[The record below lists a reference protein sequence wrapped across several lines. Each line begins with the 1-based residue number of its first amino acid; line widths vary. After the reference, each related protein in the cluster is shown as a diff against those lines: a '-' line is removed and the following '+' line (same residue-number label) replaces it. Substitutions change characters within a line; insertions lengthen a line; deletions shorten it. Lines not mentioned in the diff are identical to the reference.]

1 MTRFIV
7 LWLMEGGGGGVLW
20 VAWWLCGGAFD
31 LRTAVHL
38 GSLETLSAR
47 IINNGLELSVLLKIR
62 KYKGA
67 DDLLAKTL
75 LPRIWNQWS

>member
-1 MTRFIV
+1 
-7 LWLMEGGGGGVLW
+7 MEGGGGVVLW
-20 VAWWLCGGAFD
+20 VAWWLCRGAFD
-31 LRTAVHL
+31 LRTALHL

-75 LPRIWNQWS
+75 LPRIWNQCT

>member
-1 MTRFIV
+1 M
-7 LWLMEGGGGGVLW
+7 LW

-38 GSLETLSAR
+38 GLLETLSAR

-62 KYKGA
+62 KYKGT
-67 DDLLAKTL
+67 DDLLATTL
-75 LPRIWNQWS
+75 LSGIWNQNGLDGKHETILK

>member
-1 MTRFIV
+1 
-7 LWLMEGGGGGVLW
+7 MEGGGGGVLW

-31 LRTAVHL
+31 LRTALHL

-67 DDLLAKTL
+67 DDLLATTL
-75 LPRIWNQWS
+75 LPGIWNQMDFMESTKQS